1 MLVAGCAGRA
11 CQRAMEVLQEH
22 ITRRWQ
28 RNLLRSRPALRCRRD
43 KQNMCT
49 MLQPSGDCSKG
60 SALVLGSTIG
70 LAGPW
75 LVRLPIST
83 RHLYRSGL
91 VVVAATWLA
100 HLAEMST
107 TVHGSGL
114 GLSKLLHSALGMVFW
129 LGHTLCFFSE
139 YDLRGT
145 SKNTQK
151 STRKT
156 CCATISCI
164 SLQKCY
170 LYRTL
175 WRETA
180 IGNAFHSC

>member
-1 MLVAGCAGRA
+1 
-11 CQRAMEVLQEH
+11 
-22 ITRRWQ
+22 
-28 RNLLRSRPALRCRRD
+28 
-43 KQNMCT
+43 

-114 GLSKLLHSALGMVFW
+114 GLSKLLHSALDGV
-129 LGHTLCFFSE
+129 L
-139 YDLRGT
+139 
-145 SKNTQK
+145 
-151 STRKT
+151 
-156 CCATISCI
+156 A
-164 SLQKCY
+164 
-170 LYRTL
+170 RTYTML
-175 WRETA
+175 
-180 IGNAFHSC
+180 FL